1 MSYRL
6 IGAELSPYSVK
17 VRSYLRYK
25 QLPHQWINRGPASQD
40 EFQKYAK
47 LPLIPLLITPEGQ
60 GLQDSTPI
68 IEALEAEHPQPSI
81 HPDDPV
87 AAFVSALVEE
97 YGDEWGNKPMFHYR
111 WRRDVDAQSGA
122 ERIVSGS
129 MPDLAGAAKD
139 KAVAGVKERMVS
151 RLSFVGSSDATAPLI
166 EASLA
171 RVLAILERHL
181 ASRPYLFGGRPA
193 FGDFGLFAQ
202 LYECST
208 DPTPGAIMRDTAPNT
223 LAWIAR
229 MLDPR
234 AEGAFESWDS
244 LKATLTPLLRDEI
257 AAMFLPWT
265 RANAAAIAA
274 GEATFSV
281 QLPDGPFSQETQK
294 YHARSLAALGKKY
307 AEAARN
313 PAVPAA
319 LAEAGVRL
327 DG

>member
-1 MSYRL
+1 MNYRL

-25 QLPHQWINRGPASQD
+25 QLPHQWIDRGPASQ
-40 EFQKYAK
+40 EIFQTYAK

-68 IEALEAEHPQPSI
+68 IEALEAAHPEPSI
-81 HPDDPV
+81 HPGDPA
-87 AAFVSALVEE
+87 AAFISTLVEE

-111 WRRDVDAQSGA
+111 WRRDVDAQSAA

-129 MPDLAGAAKD
+129 MPDLDGDKKVAA
-139 KAVAGVKERMVS
+139 VESVKQRMVP
-151 RLSFVGSSDATAPLI
+151 RLSFVGSSDATAELI
-166 EASLA
+166 EASLT
-171 RVLAILERHL
+171 RILAILEQHL
-181 ASRPYLFGGRPA
+181 ATRSYLFGGRPA

-208 DPTPGAIMRDTAPNT
+208 DPTPGAIMRATAPNT
-223 LAWIAR
+223 LAWIDR
-229 MLDPR
+229 MLAPR
-234 AEGAFESWDS
+234 AEGPFETWET
-244 LKATLTPLLRDEI
+244 LKSTLSPLLRDEI
-257 AAMFLPWT
+257 GAVFLPWT

-274 GEATFSV
+274 GEAEFSV
-281 QLPDGPFSQETQK
+281 NLPDGPFSQEAQK

-307 AEAARN
+307 AAAASN

-319 LAEAGVRL
+319 LAEAGVSL
-327 DG
+327 G